1 MIYNPIYL
9 HTHRCIHTHTHTHTH
24 TYIYIIGNVF
34 PKLNKISLKYNL
46 SVQTDDN
53 GKAIRGVEDDTI
65 AGCVEG

>member
-9 HTHRCIHTHTHTHTH
+9 STHTQMHTHTH
-24 TYIYIIGNVF
+24 TYIYKIGNVF